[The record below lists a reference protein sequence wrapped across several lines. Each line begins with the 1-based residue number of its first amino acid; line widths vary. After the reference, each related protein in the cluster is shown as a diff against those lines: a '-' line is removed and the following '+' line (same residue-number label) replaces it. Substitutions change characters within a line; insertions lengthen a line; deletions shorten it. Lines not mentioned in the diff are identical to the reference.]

1 MSISP
6 TTTHAPDQAAYEA
19 KVATAAAAAFAYE
32 QTSEELISDAEF
44 DALLEEIKA
53 YETAHGITDTE
64 HGLFNS
70 IGHGGAVAGDVPHP
84 QPMPSLA
91 KPGSEAVAEF
101 AALHGDDLVVE
112 PKIDGLAIRIVYKGG
127 KLVQAVRR
135 GDGTAGEDV
144 TDRMADVD
152 GLPATIQPAYPAH
165 SGDFE
170 VRGEVYL
177 PDAKL
182 EQANALRAS
191 LGKEPFA
198 NARNGVA
205 GMVNKKDATYAGL
218 LTFAAYGTTFGPDA
232 DHIIQMRCL
241 SRMGFN
247 TAYALLP
254 QSVID
259 QPDPMAA
266 VAQLGVER
274 PTIGFLMDGA
284 VLKIKDPAKRRA
296 LGEGSTAPK
305 WAVAFKY
312 PALRGPTVLQEIQP
326 GIGKTGRLS
335 LRARYTPVAV
345 DGSIL
350 EYASLHNVG
359 WLERA
364 DMRVGD
370 SVDAYKANDVI
381 PQIEN
386 PKVHLRS
393 PESTPWVAPEACPQC
408 AEPFDKTTE
417 LWRCNTPECSVGGR
431 ILYAGHRDCLYIK
444 GLGPSL
450 VEALVEQ
457 ELARNVAD
465 LFFITEQQYANTIIG
480 RNEKGAELRFGAA
493 RAATLMS
500 ELEKAKS
507 QPWNRVICALAIRMT
522 GRTMSRRLAA
532 AFPTAEAL
540 RAATLAQLEN
550 VEGVGPGKA
559 AKIKAGIEANTE
571 VLDRLAEAGVNMGTA
586 VSVSPDSD
594 AAPKALAGQTVVV
607 TGSMKGSVTPD
618 GKILVE
624 GSPAL
629 EALARNDMNELI
641 EAHGGKASGSVSAK
655 TTILVAGDNTSS
667 KYTKA
672 KALGTVELLSP
683 AAFAK
688 RLNLPG
694 ATA

>member
-1 MSISP
+1 MTATASP
-6 TTTHAPDQAAYEA
+6 RHADYEA
-19 KVATAAAAAFAYE
+19 KVATAVAAAFAYE
-32 QTSEELISDAEF
+32 QTSEELITDAEF

-53 YETAHGITDTE
+53 YEALHEITDTE
-64 HGLFNS
+64 HGLFNTV
-70 IGHGGAVAGDVPHP
+70 GHGGAVAGNVPHP

-91 KPGSEAVAEF
+91 KPGSKAVAEF

-112 PKIDGLAIRIVYKGG
+112 PKIDGLAIRVVYRGG

-152 GLPATIQPAYPAH
+152 GLPATVQRAYPAH

-170 VRGEVYL
+170 VRGELYL

-191 LGKEPFA
+191 LGKAPFA

-205 GMVNKKDATYAGL
+205 GMVNKRDATYAGL

-232 DHIIQMRCL
+232 DHITQMHCL
-241 SRMGFN
+241 SRMGFG

-254 QSVID
+254 QSVVE
-259 QPDPMAA
+259 QADPMAA

-284 VLKIKDPAKRRA
+284 VLKVKDPAKRRA

-312 PALRGPTVLQEIQP
+312 PALRGSTVLQEIQP
-326 GIGKTGRLS
+326 AIGKTGRLS
-335 LRARYTPVAV
+335 LRARYAPVAV

-364 DMRVGD
+364 DIRVGD
-370 SVDAYKANDVI
+370 SLSAFKANDII
-381 PQIEN
+381 PQLEN
-386 PKVHLRS
+386 PKVHLRG
-393 PESTPWVAPEACPQC
+393 PDSTPWMAPEACPQC

-417 LWRCNTPECSVGGR
+417 LWRCNTPECSIGGR

-457 ELARNVAD
+457 DLVRNVAD
-465 LFFITEQQYANTIIG
+465 LFFITEAQYANTVIG
-480 RNEKGAELRFGAA
+480 RNEKGVELRFGAA
-493 RAATLMS
+493 RAASLMA

-540 RAATLAQLEN
+540 RSATLTQLEN
-550 VEGVGPGKA
+550 VDGVGPGKA
-559 AKIKAGIEANTE
+559 AKIKAGIEANAV
-571 VLDRLAEAGVNMGTA
+571 VLDRLAEAGVNMGTEISA
-586 VSVSPDSD
+586 PSD
-594 AAPKALAGQTVVV
+594 AGTAAKVLAGKTIVV
-607 TGSMKGSVTPD
+607 TGSMKGSAAPD
-618 GKILVE
+618 GKPIME

-655 TTILVAGDNTSS
+655 TSILVAGDNTSS
-667 KYTKA
+667 KWAKA
-672 KALGTVELLSP
+672 DALGTVEILSP
-683 AAFAK
+683 KAFAK
-688 RLNLPG
+688 LLG
-694 ATA
+694 LEGDDV